1 MRREAAVGLIILASL
16 AGCAQVRPS
25 SPVAASEAPPAARPS
40 PPSATPT
47 SPPAPPES
55 TSGTTAAT
63 AVVAP
68 AATDVPNK
76 PDAAAAP
83 HAAADRIAP
92 ASGSAEGTSGRARAT
107 TPAAAAKPA
116 APPAPPAP
124 KAAAASAAPDPRPA
138 SPSLDLTALE
148 QRLRDTHAIGLFT
161 KLSLKNQVDDLLGQV
176 RAYYRGHGTSPPLP
190 LRPRYDGLLLKVL
203 SVLQDG
209 DPPLAAQIWSS
220 REAIWGVLADPAKV
234 EKILG

>member
-1 MRREAAVGLIILASL
+1 MRREFAVGLIILASL
-16 AGCAQVRPS
+16 AGCSSVRPS
-25 SPVAASEAPPAARPS
+25 STVAASEAPPAARRS

-47 SPPAPPES
+47 SPPAPPEA

-63 AVVAP
+63 AVIAP
-68 AATDVPNK
+68 AATDVPK
-76 PDAAAAP
+76 KSDSAAAS

-92 ASGSAEGTSGRARAT
+92 PSGSAEATSGRAHAT
-107 TPAAAAKPA
+107 TPAATAKPA
-116 APPAPPAP
+116 APPAP
-124 KAAAASAAPDPRPA
+124 KAAAASTAPNAAPA